1 MLSKVVQEII
11 KRGVTA
17 ARKKFGDE
25 KVKKAH
31 DKMQEEGFDFQDMV
45 KGRGVFKDFTVKDI
59 AKLDKYSA
67 QQRRKVMKQKTRE
80 YKVGQ
85 AKKKFDKTVK
95 NLENI
100 PLSHVAGAGAAAEGT
115 RRVMKK
121 AGGGEVIRKPSKCLN
136 GIAIRGKT
144 RAPHRPRSKHR

>member
-100 PLSHVAGAGAAAEGT
+100 PLSHVAGAGAAAAGAAAGSAAGAAEDAGDAEDARDAGAAMSESR
-115 RRVMKK
+115 RRVL
-121 AGGGEVIRKPSKCLN
+121 PF
-136 GIAIRGKT
+136 
-144 RAPHRPRSKHR
+144 